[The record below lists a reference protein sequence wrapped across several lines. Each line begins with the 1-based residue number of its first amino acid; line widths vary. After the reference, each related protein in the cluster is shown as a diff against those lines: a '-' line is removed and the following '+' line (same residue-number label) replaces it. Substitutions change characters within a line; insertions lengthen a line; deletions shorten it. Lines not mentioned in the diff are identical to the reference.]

1 MGREQACQIR
11 ETVFSSFRVGRRGRW
26 CNRESSRSP
35 PRFSITGTSTGRPPR
50 CCRRARRCG
59 RCSTPTP
66 AKVAAFREQFPQ
78 AQPVDS
84 LAAILDDPEVRLV
97 AAAAVPSE
105 RAAIGLQVMA
115 GGKDYFTDKSP
126 FTTLEQLAAVRA
138 AVAETGR
145 KYLVYYAERLHNAP
159 TFYAGELI
167 RDGAVGRVLQVLI
180 MAPHNLSPE
189 SRPAWF
195 FDKER
200 YGGILTD
207 IGSHQFE
214 QFLYYAGAA
223 GGSINYARAA
233 NLAHPESPGL
243 QDFGE
248 ASLTLDTGASA
259 YCRVDWF
266 TPAASRTWGDGRAF
280 VLGTDGYL
288 EVRKNVDAGNPAGE
302 PCVVLVNHD
311 EERVITFDGSEPFP
325 FFGRMILDCLHRTEK
340 RHDPG
345 ARLHRGRAVAPGPG
359 PRRRRIVRTI
369 TQRQLRND
377 SAAILREV
385 QAGQS
390 LIVTRNP
397 GDFTGAPDHH
407 HERVA
412 RENESQR

>member
-1 MGREQACQIR
+1 MADPRDGLFFVPRGAARPVVQPGEFPFAAAFLDHGHINGQTTALLQAGATLRQ
-11 ETVFSSFRVGRRGRW
+11 VFD
-26 CNRESSRSP
+26 P
-35 PRFSITGTSTGRPPR
+35 D
-50 CCRRARRCG
+50 
-59 RCSTPTP
+59 P
-66 AKVAAFREQFPQ
+66 AKVATFRRDFPQ

-84 LAAILDDPEVRLV
+84 LAAILDDPEIRLV

-115 GGKDYFTDKSP
+115 AGKDYFTDKAP

-167 RDGAVGRVLQVLI
+167 REGAIGRVLQVLI
-180 MAPHNLSPE
+180 MAPHNLTPE

-223 GGSINYARAA
+223 GGRINYARVA
-233 NLAHPESPGL
+233 NLGNPESPGL
-243 QDFGE
+243 EDFGE
-248 ASLTLDTGASA
+248 ASVTLDTGASA

-302 PCVVLVNHD
+302 PCVILVNHS

-325 FFGRMILDCLHRTEK
+325 FFGRMILDCLHRTEN
-340 RHDPG
+340 
-345 ARLHRGRAVAPGPG
+345 AM
-359 PRRRRIVRTI
+359 
-369 TQRQLRND
+369 TQEHAFT
-377 SAAILREV
+377 AAELSL
-385 QAGQS
+385 QAQALADAG
-390 LIVTRNP
+390 
-397 GDFTGAPDHH
+397 
-407 HERVA
+407 
-412 RENESQR
+412 